1 MSVEDL
7 GPRRSSAGGLLRVK
21 GKEEEETGFFSDS
34 TQAAPTRF
42 RILGRR
48 LVTSVDFPG
57 GFLTQRRPVSS
68 HHEQSKRGWAVS
80 PHER

>member
-21 GKEEEETGFFSDS
+21 GKEEEETDFFSDS

-42 RILGRR
+42 RILGR
-48 LVTSVDFPG
+48 
-57 GFLTQRRPVSS
+57 
-68 HHEQSKRGWAVS
+68 
-80 PHER
+80 